1 MIGSGHVNPGTKT
14 VSSPIGSR
22 LGRSGEGPRTR
33 AYEQKRNRPVLVLG
47 QAFFVI
53 LTITMAFPIYLRN
66 TQQFTALYVAISLFY
81 VLLAAGITRQIVRPL
96 FPVTIILCI
105 QVWMIICY
113 LAVSPYVVPL
123 PIVGRHL
130 YWPIL
135 TILPYFALGS
145 ICLIDPSFREKALK
159 ILFYFCLINALVG
172 IGQFLRLPGFH
183 ALQVFF
189 SPGSMG
195 LDYFGDMPNQ
205 YRAVGFTLHP
215 YHLAAQ
221 CVFGMAVVGS
231 NLLERK
237 LRPTEVLSLCVFL
250 AATFVAQSRAY
261 YVIGFITVVVIM
273 VLMFRKD
280 KPLFVWG
287 TAAIALAALALVVFF
302 PERLSYGIS
311 GQNTIQFGRL
321 DRWRA
326 AANLVQEFPITGIGP
341 STDLFGNDT
350 LNLPT
355 RRNLLYTENGYRML
369 AGTAG
374 IPGLLLLLAGL
385 VGSFILAMKAVLK
398 RSNPIFFRRMG
409 FVGAL
414 YVASIALALGITN
427 MFEYELLTFLG
438 MCTAAFMVPE
448 LRRSGRPKWGTRP
461 LGYGFKNG
469 PAGERPSPQ

>member
-221 CVFGMAVVGS
+221 CIFGMAVIGS
-231 NLLERK
+231 NLLTRK
-237 LRPTEVLSLCVFL
+237 LRTTEVISLALFLS
-250 AATFVAQSRAY
+250 ATFVAQSRAY
-261 YVIGFITVVVIM
+261 YATGALTVVVLM
-273 VLMFRKD
+273 VLMFRRD
-280 KPLFVWG
+280 KPLFLWG
-287 TAAIALAALALVVFF
+287 TAVLALAAMALVVFF

-326 AANLVQEFPITGIGP
+326 AADLVREFPITGIGP

-350 LNLPT
+350 LDLPT

-374 IPGLLLLLAGL
+374 IPGLILLIVGLAG
-385 VGSFILAMKAVLK
+385 SFLLSVKAARDQSKSILY
-398 RSNPIFFRRMG
+398 RRMG

-414 YVASIALALGITN
+414 YVTSIGVALMITN

-438 MCTAAFMVPE
+438 ICTAAIMIPE
-448 LRRSGRPKWGTRP
+448 LGRGNQRDRFKRK
-461 LGYGFKNG
+461 LGYGFTNS
-469 PAGERPSPQ
+469 SPET